1 MKNTKSRQAQEAERN
16 IIAKYMLLD
25 LEDRARV
32 QERINYL
39 LEADKYTRPH
49 FEVIGGKAIKGQP
62 QTN

>member
-1 MKNTKSRQAQEAERN
+1 MKTTRSRQTQEAERS

-32 QERINYL
+32 QERLDYL
-39 LEADKYTRPH
+39 LNAGKYNRPH
-49 FEVIGGKAIKGQP
+49 FEVVGGTAIKGQQ